1 MEIRNQE
8 IKDELDELI
17 VDGGQGINTSLL
29 AELLKGNLTLSKD
42 GNINYEGLFYKLSER
57 KRMLLYLL
65 ARKVIVDKKLKEIR
79 EKADYKEIAEG
90 AFISLKNIARI
101 HLRDLRS
108 VVPKDNEGYFI
119 LNYNLIKCK
128 EILIKNGSRN

>member
-108 VVPKDNEGYFI
+108 VVSKDNEGYFI